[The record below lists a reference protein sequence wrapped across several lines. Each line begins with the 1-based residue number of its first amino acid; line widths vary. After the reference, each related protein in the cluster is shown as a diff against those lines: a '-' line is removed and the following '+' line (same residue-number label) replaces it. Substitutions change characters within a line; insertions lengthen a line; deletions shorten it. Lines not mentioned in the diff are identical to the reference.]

1 MTDLNKPI
9 ILALDTSTEAC
20 SAALIVGEQHY
31 FQFDICPREHNQ
43 RILGMVKAVLT
54 EANLDLEEIDALA
67 FGSGPGSFTGVR
79 IATGI
84 VQGLAFGADKP
95 VIAISSLAAMAH
107 GVHRLQGDKN
117 VISAIDARMSEI
129 YLGAYEIPQLGHIN
143 QMVVEK
149 VLAPDDALVD
159 IKTLQTAGATQIQWA
174 GTGTGWQTYESVLT
188 EQIRAQVSC
197 HEFPH
202 ALDIAMLAQTAFIAG
217 EAVDAENVRPSYLR
231 NEVAW
236 KKLPGK

>member
-1 MTDLNKPI
+1 MTDINKPI

-43 RILGMVKAVLT
+43 RILTMVKTVLT
-54 EANLDLEEIDALA
+54 EANINLEQIDALA

-95 VIAISSLAAMAH
+95 VVAVSSLAAMAH

-129 YLGAYEIPQLGHIN
+129 YLGAYNIPQLGHISE
-143 QMVVEK
+143 MIAEK
-149 VLAPDDALVD
+149 VLAPDNALAD
-159 IKTLQTAGATQIQWA
+159 IKTLQIEDAVQVQWA
-174 GTGTGWQTYESVLT
+174 GTGTGWQTYETVLT
-188 EQIRAQVSC
+188 EQIPAQVSS

-202 ALDIAMLAQTAFIAG
+202 ALDIAMLAQTAFMTG

-231 NEVAW
+231 NKVAW